1 MDLIRYKGY
10 SAYTKVV
17 VAAAPAY
24 SVEVKP
30 VAGGTATANKATA
43 MKGEA
48 ITFSATADKG
58 FNLRGWMIGDE
69 FIEADSVTMPASDI
83 TVEPVFTPVQNL
95 FTANAKAS
103 SDRATLSWKQVEG
116 AVKYRVYLAKADGK
130 LKRVTTIELPAAE
143 EGEVIDEAA
152 IQAACAYTA
161 KKLKS
166 GIIYKLRVV
175 AVAEDGS
182 RISSSP
188 IAYVTPKGKSYANA
202 SKLSVSKKSV
212 SLGAGEKA
220 KVSTKVTRLDSKG
233 KKLLKVSGVKKIRYM
248 SSEPTIVK
256 VTKYGNI
263 TALRAGTA
271 YVYAIAADGVYKRI
285 KVTVE

>member
-30 VAGGTATANKATA
+30 VAGGTATADKATA

-83 TVEPVFTPVQNL
+83 TVEPVFTPVQKL

-130 LKRVTTIELPAAE
+130 LKRVTTIEVPAAE
-143 EGEVIDEAA
+143 EGEAIDEAA

-161 KKLKS
+161 KKLKA
-166 GIIYKLRVV
+166 GIIYKLRVI

-182 RISSSP
+182 KISSSP
-188 IAYVTPKGKSYANA
+188 IAYVTPKGKNYAN
-202 SKLSVSKKSV
+202 VSKKSV

-285 KVTVE
+285 KVTVG

>member
-30 VAGGTATANKATA
+30 AAGGTATADKTTA

-69 FIEADSVTMPASDI
+69 FIEADSITMPASDI
-83 TVEPVFTPVQNL
+83 TVEPVFTPIQKL

-130 LKRVTTIELPAAE
+130 LKRVTTIEAPAAE

-161 KKLKS
+161 KKLKA
-166 GIIYKLRVV
+166 GIIYKLRVI

-182 RISSSP
+182 KISSSP
-188 IAYVTPKGKSYANA
+188 IAYVTPKGKNYANA
-202 SKLSVSKKSV
+202 SKLSVSKKSI
-212 SLGAGEKA
+212 SLAAGEKA
-220 KVSTKVTRLDSKG
+220 KVSAKVTGLDSKG

-285 KVTVE
+285 KVTVG